1 MFTFLVSK
9 PRGSLGRFV
18 LRWAHDSDIVQGIKL
33 CMRVLRQ
40 VNSETDIYKLN
51 KQWRKCFILQARREK
66 SYSHWKLTKKKITKT
81 STKILSIFP
90 IRSFFV
96 SFFNSMWLLLHGQIA
111 IYINH
116 YLRIKLEI
124 KRFKTSTF
132 NLLMWNLPKSRNSS
146 KFSTLSFKH
155 HSWLCHLKCCTTV
168 SWDLKS
174 DKPLRTLR
182 TSDTCIP
189 FT

>member
-9 PRGSLGRFV
+9 PRGSLGWFV

-40 VNSETDIYKLN
+40 VNSETDMYKLN

-66 SYSHWKLTKKKITKT
+66 SYSHWKLTKKNYED
-81 STKILSIFP
+81 
-90 IRSFFV
+90 
-96 SFFNSMWLLLHGQIA
+96 FNQNIKYFSYQKLLRQFLQLNVIIASRANSNLHKLG
-111 IYINH
+111 NH

-124 KRFKTSTF
+124 TRFKTSTF

-155 HSWLCHLKCCTTV
+155 HS
-168 SWDLKS
+168 
-174 DKPLRTLR
+174 
-182 TSDTCIP
+182 
-189 FT
+189 